1 VDDRNGIVGTKGW
14 VLRRAAWVVVV
25 AIAAVVMAGCGS
37 SGGSGQSTATSEPAP
52 ADDVASIVLG
62 PFLASGGT
70 QEQAATLLA
79 TGCAALALADPT
91 GDSGSLGSYF
101 TDLFDGGATGSETF
115 VRDREAVVGALDTTC
130 SERRGDP
137 EGFIADVAA
146 ALDLSAADVRDAIDG
161 ACAGFDE
168 RQRANLGDPHAPESF
183 DQRVSTVLAVVG
195 VDRADLET
203 LVDAYCPS

>member
-1 VDDRNGIVGTKGW
+1 VDDRNGIVGG
-14 VLRRAAWVVVV
+14 RRGVRRTAWVVVV

-37 SGGSGQSTATSEPAP
+37 SRGSGESAATTEPPA
-52 ADDVASIVLG
+52 ADDVASVVLD
-62 PFLASGGT
+62 PFFASGGT

-101 TDLFDGGATGSETF
+101 TDLFDGGSTGSEPF
-115 VRDREAVVGALDTTC
+115 MRDREAVVGALDTAC

-137 EGFIADVAA
+137 GGFIADVAA
-146 ALDLSAADVRDAIDG
+146 GLDLSAADVRDAIDG

-183 DQRVSTVLAVVG
+183 DQQVSTVLAVVG
-195 VDRADLET
+195 IDRADVEA